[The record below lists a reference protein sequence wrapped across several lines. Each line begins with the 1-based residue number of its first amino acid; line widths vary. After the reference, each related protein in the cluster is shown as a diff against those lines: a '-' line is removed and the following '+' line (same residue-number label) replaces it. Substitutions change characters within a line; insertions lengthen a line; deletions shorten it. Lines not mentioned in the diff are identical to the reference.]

1 MEDLVELTFG
11 DADAA
16 HRAHLTTRSL
26 SQHEALGEFYD
37 AVRSATDAFVEAAIG
52 LDIPPPEGADAD
64 MLVRLEES
72 YASLVEDRDT
82 YCHRNTTLENL
93 HDEIGAAYLKAIY
106 KLKRFTQP

>member
-16 HRAHLTTRSL
+16 HRAHLTTQSHA
-26 SQHEALGEFYD
+26 QHEALGEFYD

-52 LDIPPPEGADAD
+52 LDVPPPEGADGD

-72 YASLVEDRDT
+72 YTSLIEGRDQQ
-82 YCHRNTTLENL
+82 CMRNPTLENL
-93 HDEIGAAYLKAIY
+93 HDEIAAVYLKAIY
-106 KLKRFTQP
+106 RLKRFVQP

>member
-1 MEDLVELTFG
+1 MEDLIELTFG

-16 HRAHLTTRSL
+16 HLAHLTTRSL

-52 LDIPPPEGADAD
+52 LDIPPPEGADAG

-72 YASLVEDRDT
+72 YISLIEGRDQH
-82 YCHRNTTLENL
+82 CMRNPTLENL
-93 HDEIGAAYLKAIY
+93 HDEIAAAYLKVIY
-106 KLKRFTQP
+106 KLRRFTQP